1 MSERLSTRELNALS
15 RILDELDYYALLEIE
30 RDASPAEV
38 KQAYYASA
46 RSFHPARLRDSD
58 ESTANASETIRK
70 RATEAYCVLRDPR
83 RRAAYDDHLAET
95 GQVRMRLA
103 AAREASQPVAP
114 MTRRGATPQ
123 GRQFFQ
129 RALREAEHGNL
140 KAALQTVQIA
150 LTFEPQNTGFAEQRD
165 QWKAIA

>member
-1 MSERLSTRELNALS
+1 MTERLSTRELNSLS
-15 RILDELDYYALLEIE
+15 RILDELDYYELLEIE
-30 RDASPAEV
+30 RSASPAQV
-38 KQAYYASA
+38 KQAYYTSA
-46 RSFHPARLRDSD
+46 RSFHPAGLRKSD
-58 ESTANASETIRK
+58 ESTEDASETIRK

-83 RRAAYDDHLAET
+83 RRAAYDDHLAKT
-95 GQVRMRLA
+95 GEVRMQLA
-103 AAREASQPVAP
+103 AAREASHPLAP
-114 MTRRGATPQ
+114 TTRGGHTPQ